1 MATSLEVEQR
11 VRVQIRDVT
20 TFSGEAGTRMNGNY
34 GVVERH
40 SPQSFNG
47 DTPLGPAYLVRFD
60 EPVPGW
66 HAHQSEVEAFWFPP
80 DDLEAV

>member
-1 MATSLEVEQR
+1 MATSFEVGQR

-20 TFSGEAGTRMNGNY
+20 TFSGDAGTRMNGRC

-40 SPQSFNG
+40 SPQSVNG
-47 DTPLGPAYLVRFD
+47 DPPLGPAYLVRFD

-66 HAHQSEVEAFWFPP
+66 HAHQSEVDAFWFPP
-80 DDLEAV
+80 GDMEAA